1 MVDDLFKDT
10 LPEVFVFWL
19 RPHNSMIFGDIV
31 AGDKYIFTIIRHT
44 DDTAVGIQRNF
55 VRMVKILLFRN
66 P

>member
-1 MVDDLFKDT
+1 
-10 LPEVFVFWL
+10 
-19 RPHNSMIFGDIV
+19 MIFGDIV